1 MPRSKAPVLA
11 IDEQEELQRLRQLA
25 YELKDENSRLKT
37 RQKMHEAE
45 MMRKEKAIEDFL
57 LQN

>member
-1 MPRSKAPVLA
+1 M
-11 IDEQEELQRLRQLA
+11 DEQEELQRLRQLA

>member
-57 LQN
+57 L